1 MPKENKD
8 FKEKNGE
15 KGDSGPA
22 NTLTIGI
29 VNIGEEA
36 SANIRGE
43 SPNQVLDLVLPK
55 GEKGDKGDT
64 GAKGEIGDTG
74 PSNTLSIGTVA
85 SGNEAQVTISGESP
99 SQVLNFI
106 LPKGEKGDIGP
117 EGPQGVPGEQGI
129 QGKQG
134 PQGVK
139 GDKGEQGTPGKDF
152 SISKTYATI
161 QDMETDK
168 DNVEEGNFVLITSN
182 VDDPDNAKLFVKS
195 STDFIF
201 LTDLSGAQGVKGE
214 KGDKRRYWLTRTT
227 RQTRSSRI
235 TGTSGIARSSRR
247 KRTTGTTRHSR
258 TTRYSR

>member
-161 QDMETDK
+161 QDMEADK

-195 STDFIF
+195 STDFTF

-214 KGDKRRYWLTRTT
+214 KGDKR
-227 RQTRSSRI
+227 
-235 TGTSGIARSSRR
+235 
-247 KRTTGTTRHSR
+247 
-258 TTRYSR
+258 